1 MGAIGFL
8 VGQVMKKSRG
18 QANPGSRERIDQGQA
33 DRLMEIPRTVTKGW
47 PVTIEVAQTVPGPPP
62 VVWELL
68 TDWEHQG
75 DWMLEARDFK
85 VISEQREGVGV
96 EAEASISIGGITTRD
111 IVTVVGWEP
120 NRRLAIEHKGWVSGI
135 GEIHLTPLGNDRT
148 HIFWREELQPP
159 VGFLGAMGLTAFK
172 PLMTRIFR
180 RDLKVLSG
188 LVRARATAGAAPKKA
203 KSPSRKQS
211 PA

>member
-1 MGAIGFL
+1 
-8 VGQVMKKSRG
+8 
-18 QANPGSRERIDQGQA
+18 
-33 DRLMEIPRTVTKGW
+33 MEIPRTVSKGW
-47 PVTIEVAQTVPGPPP
+47 PVTIEVAQTVPGPPS
-62 VVWELL
+62 VVWELI

-188 LVRARATAGAAPKKA
+188 LVRARATATSTVKSKA
-203 KSPSRKQS
+203 K
-211 PA
+211 PAKK